1 MADAAARTSAGILRR
16 FGAMLYD
23 SLILIG
29 ILIIATFPFVP
40 FLNGKV
46 LVPREVGAFAYVYWC
61 WQALLVTAF
70 FVFFW
75 TRRGQT
81 LGMLAWRLRIQRA
94 DGANISWKQAI
105 RRLALV
111 AALLAPVLVGY
122 HLIWREWSDA
132 SARTLATTL
141 ALSPFLAAYVWIWI
155 DRDRLAW
162 HDRWSGTR
170 VVVLPKKVRTCN
182 V

>member
-1 MADAAARTSAGILRR
+1 MSGDAALTTAGIGRR

-23 SLILIG
+23 SLILVG
-29 ILIIATFPFVP
+29 ILIVATFPFLP
-40 FLNGKV
+40 FLHGKV
-46 LVPREVGAFAYVYWC
+46 LVPREVGALAYLYW
-61 WQALLVTAF
+61 LLELVLVTAF

-94 DGANISWKQAI
+94 DGGDVSWRDAI

-111 AALLAPVLVGY
+111 AALLIPAPAGY
-122 HLIWREWSDA
+122 QLIWREWSDA
-132 SARTLATTL
+132 DARTLATAV
-141 ALSPFLAAYVWIWI
+141 ALLPFLTAYFWIRI

-170 VVVLPKKVRTCN
+170 VIVTPKRRRAA
-182 V
+182 